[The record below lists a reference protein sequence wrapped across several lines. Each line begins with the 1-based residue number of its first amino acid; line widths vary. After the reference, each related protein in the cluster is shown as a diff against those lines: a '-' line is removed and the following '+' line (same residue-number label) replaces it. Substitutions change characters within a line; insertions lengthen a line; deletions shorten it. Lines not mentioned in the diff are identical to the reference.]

1 MREALRGYAAALLEP
16 ESEQQ
21 LRSVAAQLAAVR
33 ESLRQVDGLLGA
45 LGDDALPVS
54 LRLAIV
60 TDLVGQAH
68 PIVQSLLTFVV
79 RSDAAG
85 ELLGDLE
92 WLVGRAQQELD
103 RHRGG
108 PEPDP
113 PAGHSAV
120 NERLEGYALAS
131 FASDGTSGDRAAL
144 DEVEDELFR
153 FTRILDANRDL
164 RESLSDPTRPAA
176 LREGILTD
184 LLTDRVQPVTLR
196 LLGYAV
202 RQTRG
207 QLSSHLDWLVE
218 RVAEERGRRTAEVSA
233 AVDLDAGQR
242 SRLAEALSRLTGRQV
257 SLQVSVEPDLIGG
270 VRVVVGDT
278 VLDATVRRR
287 LDQVHAVLAQSS
299 RRVSRDD
306 ERQN

>member
-16 ESEQQ
+16 ESDQQ
-21 LRSVAAQLAAVR
+21 LRSVAAQLGQVR
-33 ESLRQVDGLLGA
+33 EALQQVDALLAA
-45 LGDDALPVS
+45 LSDDALPVS

-60 TDLVGQAH
+60 TDLVPQAH
-68 PIVQSLLTFVV
+68 PVVQSLLTFVV

-85 ELLGDLE
+85 ELVGDLD
-92 WLVGRAQQELD
+92 WLVERARQELD
-103 RHRGG
+103 RHSGG
-108 PEPDP
+108 AEPDP

-131 FASDGTSGDRAAL
+131 FGSAGDRAAF

-153 FTRILDANRDL
+153 FTRILDANREL
-164 RESLSDPTRPAA
+164 RESLSDPTLPAA
-176 LREGILTD
+176 LREGILAE
-184 LLTDRVQPVTLR
+184 LLANRVQPVTRR

-207 QLSSHLDWLVE
+207 QLSSHLGWLVE

-233 AVDLDAGQR
+233 AVELDAGQR

-270 VRVVVGDT
+270 LRVVVGDT

-306 ERQN
+306 ERQP